1 MNSDN
6 TSERILSS
14 WKEIAAC
21 FGKGVRTVQRWE
33 KQGLPVHR
41 PYGSDGNVVM
51 AVESELR
58 AWMNQYPESK
68 NDGRTSDPNCR
79 IKLLKEELQRL
90 GSRIGILDERLRLV
104 SSKLGRNG
112 QIQERAVSVLA
123 VDDND
128 IHRYTIG
135 KLLSASGFD
144 TLLAKNGTEALS
156 LTATSKP
163 DVILLDVML
172 PDMSGFEVCD
182 SLRSESSTKDIPIVF
197 HTAIA
202 ANEVNCT
209 RALSA
214 GACAFITYPIDRENL
229 VTIINGCVMR
239 DAA

>member
-1 MNSDN
+1 MSTDN
-6 TSERILSS
+6 TSDRILSS

-21 FGKGVRTVQRWE
+21 LGKGVRTVQRWE

-41 PYGSDGNVVM
+41 PYGNSSNVVM

-58 AWMNQYPESK
+58 TWMTQYPESK
-68 NDGRTSDPNCR
+68 QEASASDLNR
-79 IKLLKEELQRL
+79 RLTHLKEELQRL
-90 GSRIGILDERLRLV
+90 GSRIKILDERLRLG
-104 SSKLGRNG
+104 SLEPASRR
-112 QIQERAVSVLA
+112 QIQERPVSVLA

-128 IHRYTIG
+128 VHRYTIA

-144 TLLAKNGTEALS
+144 TLLAKNGAEALS

-172 PDMSGFEVCD
+172 PDMSGFEVC
-182 SLRSESSTKDIPIVF
+182 SSFRSNDSTKEIPVII
-197 HTAIA
+197 HTAVA

>member
-1 MNSDN
+1 VVCFATTFRVGVAVRLDITGAAAPHPKPSFLRG
-6 TSERILSS
+6 RISARNEFSS
-14 WKEIAAC
+14 
-21 FGKGVRTVQRWE
+21 
-33 KQGLPVHR
+33 
-41 PYGSDGNVVM
+41 GN
-51 AVESELR
+51 
-58 AWMNQYPESK
+58 
-68 NDGRTSDPNCR
+68 D
-79 IKLLKEELQRL
+79 
-90 GSRIGILDERLRLV
+90 
-104 SSKLGRNG
+104 
-112 QIQERAVSVLA
+112 VLA

-128 IHRYTIG
+128 VHRYTIA

-144 TLLAKNGTEALS
+144 TLLAKNGAEALS

-172 PDMSGFEVCD
+172 PDMSGFEVC
-182 SLRSESSTKDIPIVF
+182 SSFRSNDSTKEIPVII
-197 HTAIA
+197 HTAVA